1 MPKQRAR
8 TSLLTAAHSQPGA
21 PASRP
26 TSAPPRFAHNTWGIA
41 VLFLHGMW
49 ATQAHAETKAQTER
63 LEGLSKADLTLLA
76 PELARGPV
84 ALVEFADMERDQLP
98 AVNIAVPIQASAEA
112 VTRVL
117 TDPASFPKFMPT
129 LDRVE
134 IVAKHDNSVVYDWAF
149 NLAILRMRG
158 RNQMTIY
165 PGRGPENARNTRVTI
180 DSLEGDLGQGRMLF
194 RVQPSGQNDS
204 VLVVSLRLDLR
215 EANYVAR
222 QVAKAG
228 RSVNRSANI
237 ALAFSMALHTQLEAE
252 RIEKRTRAPR
262 EPNGVH
268 KPAVELARVAPLLH
282 RGDLLL
288 FEAREATLE
297 QVSVLGVVTKGIDTV
312 QHVMRD
318 AKGFGSSLVPGSKAE
333 VVSRQDAVT
342 TFDWAIGL
350 PLLGVS
356 GQMRL
361 LDEGPRLAI
370 EATSGALTGG
380 RWWFEATPV
389 TPDATLVTGWARF
402 DFQNSVWLL
411 EKLVAAD
418 AYLGHG
424 IAGASELM
432 LLRAIRSRAYKQ

>member
-1 MPKQRAR
+1 
-8 TSLLTAAHSQPGA
+8 
-21 PASRP
+21 
-26 TSAPPRFAHNTWGIA
+26 
-41 VLFLHGMW
+41 
-49 ATQAHAETKAQTER
+49 
-63 LEGLSKADLTLLA
+63 
-76 PELARGPV
+76 
-84 ALVEFADMERDQLP
+84 
-98 AVNIAVPIQASAEA
+98 
-112 VTRVL
+112 
-117 TDPASFPKFMPT
+117 
-129 LDRVE
+129 
-134 IVAKHDNSVVYDWAF
+134 
-149 NLAILRMRG
+149 
-158 RNQMTIY
+158 
-165 PGRGPENARNTRVTI
+165 
-180 DSLEGDLGQGRMLF
+180 
-194 RVQPSGQNDS
+194 
-204 VLVVSLRLDLR
+204 
-215 EANYVAR
+215 
-222 QVAKAG
+222 VAKAG

-252 RIEKRTRAPR
+252 RQEKRTAKPR
-262 EPNGVH
+262 EPGAVH
-268 KPAVELARVAPLLH
+268 KPNVELARIAPLLQ

-297 QVSVLGVVTKGIDTV
+297 QVSVLGVVTKSLDTV

-333 VVSRQDAVT
+333 VISQKDAVT

-361 LDEGPRLAI
+361 LDEGQRLAI

-380 RWWFEATPV
+380 RWWFEATPIS
-389 TPDATLVTGWARF
+389 PEATLVTGWARF

-432 LLRAIRSRAYKQ
+432 LLRAIRSRAYKQQ

>member
-1 MPKQRAR
+1 
-8 TSLLTAAHSQPGA
+8 
-21 PASRP
+21 
-26 TSAPPRFAHNTWGIA
+26 
-41 VLFLHGMW
+41 VLFLHGLW
-49 ATQAHAETKAQTER
+49 ATEAHAETKAQTER
-63 LEGLSKADLTLLA
+63 LDGLSKADLALLA
-76 PELARGPV
+76 PELARGPI
-84 ALVEFADMERDQLP
+84 ALIEFADTERDQLP

-112 VTRVL
+112 VARVL
-117 TDPASFPKFMPT
+117 TDPAAFPKFMPT

-165 PGRGPENARNTRVTI
+165 PGRGPDNARSTRVTI
-180 DSLEGDLGQGRMLF
+180 DSLEGDLGQGRMVF
-194 RVQPSGQNDS
+194 RVQPSGDKS
-204 VLVVSLRLDLR
+204 SLLVVSLRLDLR

-252 RIEKRTRAPR
+252 RIEKYVRPAR
-262 EPNGVH
+262 ELNATH
-268 KPAVELARVAPLLH
+268 KPEVQLARVASLLQ

-288 FEAREATLE
+288 FEARDATLE
-297 QVSVLGVVTKGIDTV
+297 QVSVLGIVSKDVDTV
-312 QHVMRD
+312 QQVMRD

-333 VVSRQDAVT
+333 VISKKDAIT
-342 TFDWAIGL
+342 TFDWVIGL
-350 PLLGVS
+350 PLVGIS

-361 LDEGPRLAI
+361 QDEGQRLAI

-380 RWWFEATPV
+380 RWWFEATPIAR
-389 TPDATLVTGWARF
+389 DATLVTGWARF

-432 LLRAIRSRAYKQ
+432 LLRAVRSRAYKHK

>member
-1 MPKQRAR
+1 MPKLRAQ
-8 TSLLTAAHSQPGA
+8 SPLTAAPRE
-21 PASRP
+21 ASRP
-26 TSAPPRFAHNTWGIA
+26 TFTPLHLAHSALLCA
-41 VLFLHGMW
+41 VLFLHGVW
-49 ATQAHAETKAQTER
+49 VTPALAETKAQTER
-63 LEGLSKADLTLLA
+63 LDGLSKADLALLA
-76 PELARGPV
+76 PELARGPI

-112 VTRVL
+112 VARVL
-117 TDPASFPKFMPT
+117 TDPAAFPKFMPT

-165 PGRGPENARNTRVTI
+165 PGRGPEGARSTRITI

-194 RVQPSGQNDS
+194 RVQPNGAKDS

-252 RIEKRTRAPR
+252 RQEKHVRPAR
-262 EPNGVH
+262 ELAAVH
-268 KPAVELARVAPLLH
+268 KPPVELKRIASLLQ

-297 QVSVLGVVTKGIDTV
+297 QVSVLGVVTKNIDTV

-318 AKGFGSSLVPGSKAE
+318 AKGFGSSLVPGSKAD
-333 VVSRQDAVT
+333 VISQKDAVT

-361 LDEGPRLAI
+361 VDEGQQLAI

-389 TPDATLVTGWARF
+389 SPEATLVTGWARF

>member
-1 MPKQRAR
+1 MY
-8 TSLLTAAHSQPGA
+8 AAGQQGGPVSGA
-21 PASRP
+21 PSSRP
-26 TSAPPRFAHNTWGIA
+26 KRSIHVLCAYAALAFGGLALDATTRCQTARADTSA
-41 VLFLHGMW
+41 
-49 ATQAHAETKAQTER
+49 QSER
-63 LEGLSKADLTLLA
+63 LDGLSKADLSLLG
-76 PELARGPV
+76 PELKRGPV

-98 AVNIAVPIQASAEA
+98 AVNIAVPIQASADM

-117 TDPASFPKFMPT
+117 ADPQSFPKFMPT
-129 LDRVE
+129 LDRVD

-149 NLAILRMRG
+149 NLAVLRMRG

-165 PGRGPENARNTRVTI
+165 PINKARPESGSRVTI
-180 DSLEGDLGQGRMLF
+180 DSQEGDLGQGRMLF
-194 RVQPSGQNDS
+194 RVLPRGAADS

-215 EANYVAR
+215 EANYIAR
-222 QVAKAG
+222 QVAKAA

-252 RIEKRTRAPR
+252 RR
-262 EPNGVH
+262 EPRARAAIKPSEVH
-268 KPAVELARVAPLLH
+268 KPEVSLERIAPLLN

-288 FEAREATLE
+288 FETHGATLD
-297 QVSVLGVVTKGIDTV
+297 QVSVLGVVSRGIDKV
-312 QHVMRD
+312 QEVMRD

-333 VVSRQDAVT
+333 VVSQKDAVT

-361 LDEGPRLAI
+361 RDEGQRLAI
-370 EATSGALTGG
+370 QATSGALTGG
-380 RWWFEATPV
+380 RWWFEAVAVNPE
-389 TPDATLVTGWARF
+389 ATLVTGWSRF

-411 EKLVAAD
+411 EKLVEAD

-432 LLRAIRSRAYKQ
+432 LLRAVRTRAFQ

>member
-1 MPKQRAR
+1 M
-8 TSLLTAAHSQPGA
+8 
-21 PASRP
+21 
-26 TSAPPRFAHNTWGIA
+26 
-41 VLFLHGMW
+41 LFLQGF
-49 ATQAHAETKAQTER
+49 AAAGASAETRAQTER
-63 LEGLSKADLTLLA
+63 LEGLSKADLASLQ

-98 AVNIAVPIQASAEA
+98 AVNIAVPIQASPEA
-112 VTRVL
+112 VARVL
-117 TDPASFPKFMPT
+117 TDPAAFPKFMPT
-129 LDRVE
+129 LDRVV
-134 IVAKHDNSVVYDWAF
+134 IVAKHDNSVVYDWEF

-165 PGRGPENARNTRVTI
+165 PGRGPDNARSTRVTI

-194 RVQPSGQNDS
+194 RVQPRGQNDS

-252 RIEKRTRAPR
+252 RLDKRTRPTRALN
-262 EPNGVH
+262 EVH
-268 KPAVELARVAPLLH
+268 KPNVELARVAPLLH

-288 FEAREATLE
+288 FEARDATLE
-297 QVSVLGVVTKGIDTV
+297 QVAVLGVVSKNIATV
-312 QHVMRD
+312 QQVMRD
-318 AKGFGSSLVPGSKAE
+318 AKGFGSSLVPGSKAQ
-333 VVSRQDAVT
+333 VVSKKDAIT

-361 LDEGPRLAI
+361 QDEGQRLAI
-370 EATSGALTGG
+370 EAVSGALTGG
-380 RWWFEATPV
+380 RWWFEASEISPE
-389 TPDATLVTGWARF
+389 ATLVTGWARF

-424 IAGASELM
+424 IVGASELM
-432 LLRAIRSRAYKQ
+432 LLRAIRSRAYKKP

>member
-1 MPKQRAR
+1 MPKHRADR
-8 TSLLTAAHSQPGA
+8 LFSGRAAH
-21 PASRP
+21 P
-26 TSAPPRFAHNTWGIA
+26 TCALLLLALLLCRGGT
-41 VLFLHGMW
+41 
-49 ATQAHAETKAQTER
+49 AHAETNAQTER
-63 LEGLSKADLTLLA
+63 LDGLSKADLALLE

-84 ALVEFADMERDQLP
+84 ALIEFADMDRDQLP
-98 AVNIAVPIQASAEA
+98 AVNIAVPISASAEA
-112 VTRVL
+112 VARVL
-117 TDPASFPKFMPT
+117 SDPASFPRFMPT

-165 PGRGPENARNTRVTI
+165 PGRDRSTRVTI
-180 DSLEGDLGQGRMLF
+180 DSLDGDLGRGRMLF
-194 RVQPSGQNDS
+194 RVQPTGQSDS
-204 VLVVSLRLDLR
+204 LLVVSLRLDLR
-215 EANYVAR
+215 EANYIAR

-237 ALAFSMALHTQLEAE
+237 ALAFSMALRTQIEAE
-252 RIEKRTRAPR
+252 RQEKRAHKQH
-262 EPNGVH
+262 EPGPVH
-268 KPAVELARVAPLLH
+268 KPDVSLARIAPLLQ

-297 QVSVLGVVTKGIDTV
+297 QVSVLGVVTRSNDTV
-312 QHVMRD
+312 QQVMRD

-333 VVSRQDAVT
+333 VISRKDAVT

-361 LDEGPRLAI
+361 LDEGQRLAI

-380 RWWFEATPV
+380 RWWFEASPLTPE
-389 TPDATLVTGWARF
+389 ATLVTGWAHFNF
-402 DFQNSVWLL
+402 DNSVWLL

-432 LLRAIRSRAYKQ
+432 LLRAIRSRSYKQKP

>member
-1 MPKQRAR
+1 MPRSRAR
-8 TSLLTAAHSQPGA
+8 SPLTAAPSHIQP
-21 PASRP
+21 RP
-26 TSAPPRFAHNTWGIA
+26 TSAPRRLAHSALLCG
-41 VLFLHGMW
+41 VLFLHGLW
-49 ATQAHAETKAQTER
+49 AVRAHAETKAQTER
-63 LEGLSKADLTLLA
+63 LDGLSKADLALLA

-84 ALVEFADMERDQLP
+84 ALIEFADMDRDQLP

-112 VTRVL
+112 VARVL
-117 TDPASFPKFMPT
+117 TDPAAFPKFMPT

-165 PGRGPENARNTRVTI
+165 PGRGPENARSTRVTI
-180 DSLEGDLGQGRMLF
+180 DSLEGDLGQGRMVF
-194 RVQPSGQNDS
+194 RVQPSGVDSS

-252 RIEKRTRAPR
+252 RIEKHVRQAR
-262 EPNGVH
+262 ELNAIH
-268 KPAVELARVAPLLH
+268 KPEVQLARVAPLLQ

-288 FEAREATLE
+288 FEARDATLE
-297 QVSVLGVVTKGIDTV
+297 QVSVLGVVSKGIDTV

-333 VVSRQDAVT
+333 IVSKKDAVT
-342 TFDWAIGL
+342 MFDWVIGL
-350 PLLGVS
+350 PLLGIS

-361 LDEGPRLAI
+361 QDEGQRLAI

-380 RWWFEATPV
+380 RWWFEATPI
-389 TPDATLVTGWARF
+389 TADATLVTGWARF

-432 LLRAIRSRAYKQ
+432 LLRAVRSRAYKHK

>member
-1 MPKQRAR
+1 M
-8 TSLLTAAHSQPGA
+8 
-21 PASRP
+21 RP
-26 TSAPPRFAHNTWGIA
+26 TSAPRHFAHSALCIA

-49 ATQAHAETKAQTER
+49 AAQAQAETKAQTER
-63 LEGLSKADLTLLA
+63 LDGLSKADLTLLA

-84 ALVEFADMERDQLP
+84 ALVEFADMDRDQLP

-165 PGRGPENARNTRVTI
+165 PGRGPENARSTRVTI

-204 VLVVSLRLDLR
+204 MLVVSLRLDLR

-252 RIEKRTRAPR
+252 RIEKRSRPVR

-288 FEAREATLE
+288 FETRAATLE

-333 VVSRQDAVT
+333 VVAQKDAVT

-361 LDEGPRLAI
+361 QDEGQRLAI

-432 LLRAIRSRAYKQ
+432 LLRAIRSRAYKQP

>member
-1 MPKQRAR
+1 MPRSRAR
-8 TSLLTAAHSQPGA
+8 SLLTAAPGLL
-21 PASRP
+21 PLRP
-26 TSAPPRFAHNTWGIA
+26 TSAPRRLAHSALLCA
-41 VLFLHGMW
+41 VLFLHVLW
-49 ATQAHAETKAQTER
+49 IQKAEAEAKAQTER
-63 LEGLSKADLTLLA
+63 LDGLSKADLTLLA

-84 ALVEFADMERDQLP
+84 ALIEFADMERDQLP

-117 TDPASFPKFMPT
+117 TDPAGFPKFMPT

-134 IVAKHDNSVVYDWAF
+134 IVAKHDNSVVYNWAF
-149 NLAILRMRG
+149 DLAILRMRG
-158 RNQMTIY
+158 KNQMTIY
-165 PGRGPENARNTRVTI
+165 PGRGPENARSTRVTI

-252 RIEKRTRAPR
+252 RIEKRVRPAR
-262 EPNGVH
+262 ELNAVH
-268 KPAVELARVAPLLH
+268 KPEVGFARIAPLLK

-288 FEAREATLE
+288 FEARDATLE
-297 QVSVLGVVTKGIDTV
+297 QVSVLGVVSKNVDAV
-312 QHVMRD
+312 QEVMRD

-333 VVSRQDAVT
+333 VISKKDAVT
-342 TFDWAIGL
+342 TFDWMIGL

-361 LDEGPRLAI
+361 QDEGQRLAI

-380 RWWFEATPV
+380 RWWFEATPI
-389 TPDATLVTGWARF
+389 TAEASLVTGWARF
-402 DFQNSVWLL
+402 DFKNSVWLL

-432 LLRAIRSRAYKQ
+432 LLRAIRSRAYKRE

>member
-1 MPKQRAR
+1 MPKRRAPFVPTR
-8 TSLLTAAHSQPGA
+8 LFRRSATHPTCAAFLLALLCLQGSHA
-21 PASRP
+21 PLVR
-26 TSAPPRFAHNTWGIA
+26 
-41 VLFLHGMW
+41 
-49 ATQAHAETKAQTER
+49 AETTAQTER
-63 LEGLSKADLTLLA
+63 LDGLSKADLALLK
-76 PELARGPV
+76 PELARGPA
-84 ALVEFADMERDQLP
+84 ALIEFADMDKDQLP
-98 AVNIAVPIQASAEA
+98 AVNIAVPISASAEA

-117 TDPASFPKFMPT
+117 TDPASFPRFMPT
-129 LDRVE
+129 LDRVD
-134 IVAKHDNSVVYDWAF
+134 IVAKHDNSVVYDWTF
-149 NLAILRMRG
+149 NLAVLRMRG
-158 RNQMTIY
+158 RNQMTVY
-165 PGRGPENARNTRVTI
+165 PGRTTRMTI
-180 DSLEGDLGQGRMLF
+180 DSLDGDLGRGRMLF
-194 RVQPSGQNDS
+194 RVQPNGQSDS

-215 EANYVAR
+215 EANYIAR

-252 RIEKRTRAPR
+252 RQEKRMRKLR
-262 EPNGVH
+262 EPATVH
-268 KPAVELARVAPLLH
+268 KPDVDIARIAPLLQ

-297 QVSVLGVVTKGIDTV
+297 QVSVLGVVTRSNDTV
-312 QHVMRD
+312 QQVMRD
-318 AKGFGSSLVPGSKAE
+318 AKAFGSSLVPGSKAE
-333 VVSRQDAVT
+333 VISRKDAVT

-361 LDEGPRLAI
+361 LDEGQRLAI

-380 RWWFEATPV
+380 RWWFEAVPV
-389 TPDATLVTGWARF
+389 TPEATLVTGWARF
-402 DFQNSVWLL
+402 DFENSVWLL

-432 LLRAIRSRAYKQ
+432 LLRAIRSRAYKQQQ

>member
-1 MPKQRAR
+1 MPIRRA
-8 TSLLTAAHSQPGA
+8 AACHGGA
-21 PASRP
+21 LHRSPRP
-26 TSAPPRFAHNTWGIA
+26 TSSAGWLARSALWLTLAFVCGLYAPAA
-41 VLFLHGMW
+41 Y
-49 ATQAHAETKAQTER
+49 AETKAQTER
-63 LEGLSKADLTLLA
+63 LDGLSKADLALLA
-76 PELARGPV
+76 PELAHGPI

-98 AVNIAVPIQASAEA
+98 AINIAVPIHASAETVA
-112 VTRVL
+112 RVL

-129 LDRVE
+129 LDRVD
-134 IVAKHDNSVVYDWAF
+134 IVAKHDNSIVYDWAF
-149 NLAILRMRG
+149 DLAILRMRG

-165 PGRGPENARNTRVTI
+165 PGRGADNARSTRVTI
-180 DSLEGDLGQGRMLF
+180 DSLEGDLGRGRMLF
-194 RVQPSGQNDS
+194 RAQPAGENDS
-204 VLVVSLRLDLR
+204 LLVVSMRLDLR
-215 EANYVAR
+215 EANYIAR

-252 RIEKRTRAPR
+252 RLDKRVRPAR
-262 EPNGVH
+262 EPGTVH
-268 KPAVELARVAPLLH
+268 KPEVELARVAPLLQ

-288 FEAREATLE
+288 FETREATLE
-297 QVSVLGVVTKGIDTV
+297 QVSVLGVVARNVDFV
-312 QHVMRD
+312 QTVMRD

-333 VVSRQDAVT
+333 VISRKDAVT

-361 LDEGPRLAI
+361 VDEGKRLAI

-380 RWWFEATPV
+380 RWWF
-389 TPDATLVTGWARF
+389 DAAAVNKEVTLVTGWARF

-432 LLRAIRSRAYKQ
+432 LLRAIRSRAYK

>member
-1 MPKQRAR
+1 MHSPPRV
-8 TSLLTAAHSQPGA
+8 AHSPPTPA
-21 PASRP
+21 PR
-26 TSAPPRFAHNTWGIA
+26 RFAYSALLCAALFVQGPWGS
-41 VLFLHGMW
+41 
-49 ATQAHAETKAQTER
+49 QAHAETHAQTER
-63 LEGLSKADLTLLA
+63 LDGLTKADLERLA

-84 ALVEFADMERDQLP
+84 ALIEFAEMERDQLP
-98 AVNIAVPIQASAEA
+98 AVNIAVPIHASAETVA
-112 VTRVL
+112 RVL
-117 TDPASFPKFMPT
+117 TDPSAFPKFMPT

-149 NLAILRMRG
+149 NLAVLRMRG
-158 RNQMTIY
+158 KNQMTIY
-165 PGRGPENARNTRVTI
+165 PGRGPENARSTRVTI
-180 DSLEGDLGQGRMLF
+180 DSLQGDLGQGRMLF
-194 RVQPSGQNDS
+194 RVQPSDHDDS

-252 RIEKRTRAPR
+252 RLDKRGHAPR
-262 EPNGVH
+262 KPNPVH
-268 KPAVELARVAPLLH
+268 KPAVELRRVAPLLQ

-288 FEAREATLE
+288 FEARDATLE
-297 QVSVLGVVTKGIDTV
+297 QVSVLGVVSKSVDTV
-312 QHVMRD
+312 QEVMRD

-333 VVSRQDAVT
+333 VISRKDAIT

-361 LDEGPRLAI
+361 LDEGQHLAI

-380 RWWFEATPV
+380 RWWFEASPLS
-389 TPDATLVTGWARF
+389 ANMTLVTGWARF

-432 LLRAIRSRAYKQ
+432 LLRAIRSRAHKKK

>member
-1 MPKQRAR
+1 MPRLCAR
-8 TSLLTAAHSQPGA
+8 SPLTAAP
-21 PASRP
+21 SRP
-26 TSAPPRFAHNTWGIA
+26 TSAPRYAVLLSA
-41 VLFLHGMW
+41 VLFLHGLW
-49 ATQAHAETKAQTER
+49 ATEAHAETKAQTER
-63 LEGLSKADLTLLA
+63 LDGLSKADLALLA
-76 PELARGPV
+76 PELARGPI
-84 ALVEFADMERDQLP
+84 ALIEFADTERDQLP

-112 VTRVL
+112 VARVL
-117 TDPASFPKFMPT
+117 TDPAAFPKFMPT

-165 PGRGPENARNTRVTI
+165 PGRGPDNARSTRVTI
-180 DSLEGDLGQGRMLF
+180 DSLEGDLGQGRMVF
-194 RVQPSGQNDS
+194 RVQPSGDKS
-204 VLVVSLRLDLR
+204 SLLVVSLRLDLR

-252 RIEKRTRAPR
+252 RIEKYVRPAR
-262 EPNGVH
+262 ELNATH
-268 KPAVELARVAPLLH
+268 KPEVQLARVASLLQ

-288 FEAREATLE
+288 FEARDATLE
-297 QVSVLGVVTKGIDTV
+297 QVSVLGIVSKDVDTV
-312 QHVMRD
+312 QQVMRD

-333 VVSRQDAVT
+333 VISKKDAIT
-342 TFDWAIGL
+342 TFDWVIGL
-350 PLLGVS
+350 PLVGIS

-361 LDEGPRLAI
+361 QDEGQRLAI

-380 RWWFEATPV
+380 RWWFEATPIAR
-389 TPDATLVTGWARF
+389 DATLVTGWARF

-432 LLRAIRSRAYKQ
+432 LLRAVRSRAYKHK

>member
-1 MPKQRAR
+1 MPKRRAR
-8 TSLLTAAHSQPGA
+8 NCHVSALLSPIARRDL
-21 PASRP
+21 RP
-26 TSAPPRFAHNTWGIA
+26 TATWARLTYSALLLSLALCAASAR
-41 VLFLHGMW
+41 
-49 ATQAHAETKAQTER
+49 AETKAQTER
-63 LEGLSKADLTLLA
+63 LDGLSKADLAQLE

-84 ALVEFADMERDQLP
+84 ALIEFADMERDQLP
-98 AVNIAVPIQASAEA
+98 AVNIAVPISASAETVA
-112 VTRVL
+112 RVL
-117 TDPASFPKFMPT
+117 TDPASFPRFMPT
-129 LDRVE
+129 VDRVD

-149 NLAILRMRG
+149 NLAVLRMRG

-165 PGRGPENARNTRVTI
+165 PGRGADNGRSTRVTI
-180 DSLEGDLGQGRMLF
+180 DSLDGDLGRGRMLF
-194 RVQPSGQNDS
+194 RVQPSGQSDS
-204 VLVVSLRLDLR
+204 LLVVSLRLDLR
-215 EANYVAR
+215 EANYIAR

-252 RIEKRTRAPR
+252 RQDKRTRAPH
-262 EPNGVH
+262 ELSTLH
-268 KPAVELARVAPLLH
+268 KPNVDLARITPLLQ

-288 FEAREATLE
+288 FETREATLE
-297 QVSVLGVVTKGIDTV
+297 QVSVLGVVTRDINTV

-333 VVSRQDAVT
+333 VISRKDAVT

-350 PLLGVS
+350 PLLGIS

-361 LDEGPRLAI
+361 LDEGQRLAI

-380 RWWFEATPV
+380 HWWFDAVPV
-389 TPDATLVTGWARF
+389 TPEATLVTGWARF
-402 DFQNSVWLL
+402 DFTNSVWLL

-432 LLRAIRSRAYKQ
+432 LLRAIRSRAYKP